1 MNALNS
7 IERSTLSSTWP
18 RSYLNFAAAP
28 EVPEVM
34 TSSGPVQV
42 ARLARQLP
50 TGSIQMVQLGPSPP
64 IKTDDLDADDL
75 T

>member
-1 MNALNS
+1 M
-7 IERSTLSSTWP
+7 SSQV
-18 RSYLNFAAAP
+18 A
-28 EVPEVM
+28 EVLM
-34 TSSGPVQV
+34 SSGPVQV

-50 TGSIQMVQLGPSPP
+50 TGSIQMVQLGPSPA

>member
-1 MNALNS
+1 MM
-7 IERSTLSSTWP
+7 STVDASLKMSWEH
-18 RSYLNFAAAP
+18 A
-28 EVPEVM
+28 
-34 TSSGPVQV
+34 QV

-50 TGSIQMVQLGPSPP
+50 TGNIQMVQLGPDTK

>member
-1 MNALNS
+1 MMSESDDAGSNVSWKHA
-7 IERSTLSSTWP
+7 
-18 RSYLNFAAAP
+18 
-28 EVPEVM
+28 
-34 TSSGPVQV
+34 QV

-50 TGSIQMVQLGPSPP
+50 TGNIQMVQLGPDTK